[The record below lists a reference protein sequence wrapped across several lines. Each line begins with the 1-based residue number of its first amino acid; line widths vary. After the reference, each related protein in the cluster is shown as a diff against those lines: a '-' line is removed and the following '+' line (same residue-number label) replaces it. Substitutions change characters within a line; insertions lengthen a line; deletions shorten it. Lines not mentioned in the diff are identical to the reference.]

1 MDKKLKIVCVALK
14 SSKLLPAVVKQEDFF
29 RFTST
34 IFFTLFLQGGKNH
47 DAKLQLNKTLAVV
60 DKD

>member
-14 SSKLLPAVVKQEDFF
+14 STKLLPTVVKQEDFL

-34 IFFTLFLQGGKNH
+34 IFFTHFLQGGKE
-47 DAKLQLNKTLAVV
+47 LRCKTTAQ
-60 DKD
+60 